1 MNVSDAL
8 QTVRRLYIDS
18 APLIYYV
25 EENPNYVALMDAV
38 IQLLDIGTVM
48 AFSSVILLPEVL
60 SYPLKL
66 KREDL
71 EKAYREVLTGSP
83 NFELMPVNHAIAERA
98 TELRAHHNLRTPD
111 ALHLATAL
119 EVQCDAFLTN
129 DLGLKRVTELSI
141 LVLDELTLDSN

>member
-1 MNVSDAL
+1 MKFSAALRAVS
-8 QTVRRLYIDS
+8 RLYIDA

-25 EENPNYVALMDAV
+25 EENLGYIARIDAV
-38 IQLLDIGTVM
+38 IQLVDRGTVM

-66 KREDL
+66 QRADL
-71 EKAYREVLTGSP
+71 EKAYRDALTGSP
-83 NFELMPVNHAIAERA
+83 NFELIPVSRAIAERA
-98 TELRAHHNLRTPD
+98 TELRARHNLRTPD
-111 ALHLATAL
+111 ALHVATAL

-141 LVLDELTLDSN
+141 LVLDELTLDSK